1 MFKFFCK
8 KKNERPIFGTVE
20 YISKIYLCKSK
31 FYMLVISLTQ
41 L

>member
-1 MFKFFCK
+1 MH
-8 KKNERPIFGTVE
+8 ITLTVE

>member
-1 MFKFFCK
+1 MQQAAKELQIE
-8 KKNERPIFGTVE
+8 NVE
-20 YISKIYLCKSK
+20 YNSKIYLCKSK

>member
-1 MFKFFCK
+1 MQ
-8 KKNERPIFGTVE
+8 PSAVE